1 MAFSADRGEIRLFAG
16 ISLQNPAL
24 HALLA
29 MQKVVGSNPIS
40 RSRKSPAIAGFFVP
54 DGGFLDH
61 VSRHFRGRVLIQ
73 SSNVAPD
80 KHHEGLFART
90 SEGAF
95 ELVLGASA
103 HVENLLID
111 PPPACQAR

>member
-40 RSRKSPAIAGFFVP
+40 RSQKGLHLQAFSC
-54 DGGFLDH
+54 H
-61 VSRHFRGRVLIQ
+61 Q
-73 SSNVAPD
+73 SGS
-80 KHHEGLFART
+80 
-90 SEGAF
+90 
-95 ELVLGASA
+95 ASA
-103 HVENLLID
+103 
-111 PPPACQAR
+111 